1 MKREHAFTM
10 IELMTVLAL
19 IAILAAMAAPSFN
32 EIIKSNRLTSQ
43 VNDFIA
49 AINLARSE
57 AIKRNQNVILCR
69 SADGTSCA
77 ASGGWEQGWMVFAD
91 ANNNTNIDAG
101 EELRIYPALA
111 AGNTLR
117 PNTPFTTRVTYL
129 PRGYVP
135 GVTGG
140 TFVLCDDQ
148 TGDGDTN
155 DNGDFLSGRAIII
168 GPTGRPRT
176 SRATNSTFTDC
187 IH

>member
-1 MKREHAFTM
+1 MRRERAFTLM
-10 IELMTVLAL
+10 ELMIVVAL

-32 EIIKSNRLTSQ
+32 EIIKNNRLTSQ

-49 AINLARSE
+49 SINLARSE
-57 AIKRNQNVILCR
+57 AIKRNQNVIICR
-69 SADGTSCA
+69 SANGTSCA
-77 ASGGWEQGWMVFAD
+77 ASDGWEQGWVVYAD
-91 ANNNTNIDAG
+91 ANNNTDLDVG

-117 PNTPFTTRVTYL
+117 TKNNFINRVTYI
-129 PRGYVP
+129 PRGYVS

-155 DNGDFLSGRAIII
+155 DNEDFQSGRAIII

-176 SRATNSTFTDC
+176 NKATNSTFANC
-187 IH
+187 IN